1 MTRTVL
7 ARLSATLA
15 QRPVPR
21 RHLPLA
27 AAAGLLAL
35 ALGVPTVVAVAQG
48 RSSEA
53 LPAAAQEALAKR
65 LGDKL
70 VFAIAVGDNGQIEP
84 APGQDVVVR
93 DLEPGYRPPQDRI
106 LEEFTITVIKYEKN
120 SHCYIYYQAGVPKE
134 YCPVH

>member
-7 ARLSATLA
+7 ARLSGTLTRWTA
-15 QRPVPR
+15 SARRPT
-21 RHLPLA
+21 LA
-27 AAAGLLAL
+27 AAVGLLAL
-35 ALGVPTVVAVAQG
+35 AVGVPAVVAVAQG
-48 RSSEA
+48 QGSEA
-53 LPAAAQEALAKR
+53 LPAAAQEALAER

-70 VFAIAVGDNGQIEP
+70 VFAIAIGDNGQIEP

-106 LEEFTITVIKYEKN
+106 MEEFTITVIKYEKN